1 MQVHRIIAIAITGVT
16 ISIALSLPSMA
27 TPKQYQAGY
36 RAGYRAG
43 VAVGKASGRMDG
55 SGEAGTNAMH
65 TNASCSI
72 EHPKNKDY
80 DRGYDR
86 GCRTAYEQTFV
97 REYKK
102 RKQKK

>member
-1 MQVHRIIAIAITGVT
+1 MQVNRIITIAITGAI
-16 ISIALSLPSMA
+16 ISIGFSAPSMA
-27 TPKQYQAGY
+27 TPQQY

-43 VAVGKASGRMDG
+43 VAAGKESGRMDG

-72 EHPKNKDY
+72 DRPKNKDY

-97 REYKK
+97 RAYKN
-102 RKQKK
+102 RKPKK

>member
-1 MQVHRIIAIAITGVT
+1 MQFNRSIAILLTISIVT
-16 ISIALSLPSMA
+16 ISSAAPGGS
-27 TPKQYQAGY
+27 TPKQYRSGY
-36 RAGYRAG
+36 AAG
-43 VAVGKASGRMDG
+43 VAHGKESGRMDG

-65 TNASCSI
+65 TNASCQI
-72 EHPKNKDY
+72 EQPKNKDF

-102 RKQKK
+102 RKQK

>member
-1 MQVHRIIAIAITGVT
+1 MQVNRIIAIAVTGV
-16 ISIALSLPSMA
+16 IVSIGLSAPSMA
-27 TPKQYQAGY
+27 TPQQY
-36 RAGYRAG
+36 RAGYQAG
-43 VAVGKASGRMDG
+43 VAVGKESGRMDG

-80 DRGYDR
+80 DLGYDR

-97 REYKK
+97 RSYKN
-102 RKQKK
+102 RKPKK